1 MCQHISRFR
10 ELEIT
15 GILSHTLCKKT
26 TKDIKFI
33 EDYDIVYSASSQS
46 THWSYQNM
54 SLAGYDLPS
63 GLPDLSEITRYCR
76 IEDIEPFL
84 QMVSADIATDHSYI
98 TDWRCKNDQL
108 VATIKESNGSQLKVI
123 HENLNQMELEKF
135 LLIPS
140 VSDLHFSCTQYRDL
154 LAHHVLETVITEMDT
169 SGLAR
174 PAVPFALISL
184 GSDGREEQTLITD
197 QDNLIVYG
205 DGGGEEADLYF
216 KEFSNRLVDRLEEA
230 GFKRCTGDI
239 MPTNQTW
246 RGSLSQWRK
255 RLFSIVRYEV
265 EDIGKNTMDLIVMS
279 DARFVAGDQ
288 KLASE
293 LIHMIRT
300 MERDY
305 FQVLWG
311 MAKAATEMKLAL
323 GFMNRI
329 WTEGSGDHKGEF
341 NVKLLAW
348 APLVMNVR
356 ILSINESIPATS
368 TLERISLL
376 EAGGSFSASFAHD
389 LIDAYHVLT
398 RQRILIQIKALKG
411 IQRDSYYL
419 NPYQLPTIEREQI
432 RHAMIKIEELQK
444 IIHANF
450 HIV

>member
-1 MCQHISRFR
+1 MSV
-10 ELEIT
+10 
-15 GILSHTLCKKT
+15 SAHTLPP
-26 TKDIKFI
+26 
-33 EDYDIVYSASSQS
+33 E
-46 THWSYQNM
+46 
-54 SLAGYDLPS
+54 
-63 GLPDLSEITRYCR
+63 LPDLTGITQFCR
-76 IEDIEPFL
+76 SEDIEPFL
-84 QMVSADIATDHSYI
+84 QMILSTVETGHKSIVAWRYNREQLVSAIELT
-98 TDWRCKNDQL
+98 Q
-108 VATIKESNGSQLKVI
+108 GPPLKLI
-123 HENLNQMELEKF
+123 HGELNRIEMERF

-140 VSDLHFSCTQYRDL
+140 VHELHRSCTEYRDI
-154 LAHHVLETVITEMDT
+154 LAHRVMESVLSEMDAA
-169 SGLAR
+169 GLIR
-174 PAVPFALISL
+174 PKVPFSLISM

-205 DGGGEEADLYF
+205 DGGGEEADRYF
-216 KEFSNRLVDRLEEA
+216 AEFSTRLVDRLEEA

-246 RGSLSQWRK
+246 RGSFSQWRK
-255 RLFSIVRYEV
+255 RLLSIVRYEV
-265 EDIGKNTMDLIVMS
+265 ADISKNTMNLIVMS
-279 DARFVAGDQ
+279 DARYVAGDR

-293 LIHMIRT
+293 LIEMIRV

-323 GFMNRI
+323 GFMKRI
-329 WTEGSGDHKGEF
+329 WTEGSGEHKGEF

-356 ILSINESIPATS
+356 ILAINQSIPATN

-376 EAGGSFSASFAHD
+376 EAEGSFSSSFARE
-389 LIDAYHVLT
+389 LADAYLVLT
-398 RQRILIQIKALKG
+398 RHRILIQIKTIKG
-411 IQRDSYYL
+411 IQNDSYYL
-419 NPYQLPTIEREQI
+419 NPYQLAAAEREQI

>member
-1 MCQHISRFR
+1 MSVAAY
-10 ELEIT
+10 
-15 GILSHTLCKKT
+15 TLPP
-26 TKDIKFI
+26 
-33 EDYDIVYSASSQS
+33 E
-46 THWSYQNM
+46 
-54 SLAGYDLPS
+54 
-63 GLPDLSEITRYCR
+63 LPDLTDISRYCR

-84 QMVSADIATDHSYI
+84 QMILVTVKSDHDRI
-98 TDWRCKNDQL
+98 VDWRFKKEQL
-108 VATIKESNGSQLKVI
+108 VATIERMEGLPLKTI
-123 HENLNQMELEKF
+123 HEGLNQIELERF

-140 VSDLHFSCTQYRDL
+140 VNELHRSCTHYRDL
-154 LAHHVLETVITEMDT
+154 LSSRVMDIVV
-169 SGLAR
+169 SDMDAAGLTR
-174 PAVPFALISL
+174 PPVPFALISM

-205 DGGGEEADLYF
+205 DGGGEAADHYF
-216 KEFSNRLVDRLEEA
+216 REFSTRLVDRLEEA

-239 MPTNQTW
+239 MPTNRTW
-246 RGSLSQWRK
+246 RGSFSQWRK

-265 EDIGKNTMDLIVMS
+265 EDIGKNVMNLIVLS
-279 DARFVAGDQ
+279 DARYVAGDQ
-288 KLASE
+288 ELAAE
-293 LIHMIRT
+293 LIDMIRS

-311 MAKAATEMKLAL
+311 MAKAATEMTLAL
-323 GFMNRI
+323 GFMKRI
-329 WTEGSGDHKGEF
+329 WTEGSGEHKGEF

-356 ILSINESIPATS
+356 ILAINQSIPATS

-376 EAGGSFSASFAHD
+376 ESEGSFSSSFARD

-411 IQRDSYYL
+411 IQNDSYYL
-419 NPYQLPTIEREQI
+419 NPYQLSSTEREQI

-444 IIHANF
+444 IIYANF

>member
-1 MCQHISRFR
+1 M
-10 ELEIT
+10 
-15 GILSHTLCKKT
+15 GMAAYTL
-26 TKDIKFI
+26 
-33 EDYDIVYSASSQS
+33 
-46 THWSYQNM
+46 
-54 SLAGYDLPS
+54 PP
-63 GLPDLSEITRYCR
+63 GLPDLTDITRYCR

-84 QMVSADIATDHSYI
+84 QMISTAVKSDHDRIIA
-98 TDWRCKNDQL
+98 WKCKKEEL
-108 VATIKESNGSQLKVI
+108 VGAIARTEGPSLKLI
-123 HENLNQMELEKF
+123 HEELNQLELERF

-140 VSDLHFSCTQYRDL
+140 VHELHRSCTEFRDL
-154 LAHHVLETVITEMDT
+154 LAHRVMEAVFAEMDAA
-169 SGLAR
+169 GLVR
-174 PAVPFALISL
+174 PPVSFALISM

-205 DGGGEEADLYF
+205 DGGGEAADGYF
-216 KEFSNRLVDRLEEA
+216 TEFSSRLVDRLEEA

-246 RGSLSQWRK
+246 RGSFSQWRK

-279 DARFVAGDQ
+279 DARYVAGDR

-293 LIHMIRT
+293 LIDMIRN

-323 GFMNRI
+323 GFMKRI
-329 WTEGSGDHKGEF
+329 WTEGTGEHKGEF

-356 ILSINESIPATS
+356 ILAISQSVPATN

-376 EAGGSFSASFAHD
+376 EAEGSFSSTFARD
-389 LIDAYHVLT
+389 LFDAYHVLT

-411 IQRDSYYL
+411 IQNDSYHL
-419 NPYQLPTIEREQI
+419 NPYQLPTTEREQI
-432 RHAMIKIEELQK
+432 RHAMIKIEDLQK